1 MINEAGELS
10 RIRDYL
16 FKELAE
22 KTGQPIDKVH
32 TYLSHEPKSN
42 TSFSLLCQNSFL
54 LYLNHAAQIHE
65 DFRRTMHFSA
75 QSAIEYGL
83 IDRIVRP
90 QRIKPQP
97 PRQSEGLG

>member
-32 TYLSHEPKSN
+32 T
-42 TSFSLLCQNSFL
+42 
-54 LYLNHAAQIHE
+54 
-65 DFRRTMHFSA
+65 
-75 QSAIEYGL
+75 
-83 IDRIVRP
+83 
-90 QRIKPQP
+90 
-97 PRQSEGLG
+97 